1 VVTIQAELMAA
12 ISELTGVVRK
22 LRQEMAVHNAEQ
34 KPIEE
39 MVRNHELT
47 LYGDK
52 HGQAGIVADV

>member
-1 VVTIQAELMAA
+1 MAA